1 MLLEGKN
8 IVTTSAGSIGTV
20 IARELLRQGA
30 RVEVWD
36 IAEPALVRLKQ
47 AASIHGLQPE
57 IRVVDVTSEESVES
71 AARAAIAAMGHV
83 DALVCSAALLD
94 LSPVASMSLERWK
107 RIMEV
112 NVTGVFLCNRAFVP
126 HMVARRQGSIINM
139 SSAGGLR
146 GIADLAA
153 YCASKFAVNG
163 FTEALAHEVGEA
175 NVRVNAICPGQVDA
189 AMGDVVIDYF
199 SRRLEISRDDYV
211 ADAVANTAMRRL
223 TTSEDVA
230 NMVVYLAS
238 DLSSFVTGEWL
249 EVSGGL
255 TY

>member
-1 MLLEGKN
+1 MLLEGKS

-20 IARELLRQGA
+20 IARELLRHGA

-36 IAEPALVRLKQ
+36 ISEQALARLQQAATVDGLRPEVRL
-47 AASIHGLQPE
+47 
-57 IRVVDVTSEESVES
+57 VDVTSEKSVES
-71 AARAAIAAMGHV
+71 AARAAVAAMRQV

-94 LSPVASMSLERWK
+94 ICPVVSMPLERWK

-112 NVTGVFLCNRAFVP
+112 NVTGVFLCNRAVVP

-139 SSAGGLR
+139 SSVGGLR
-146 GIADLAA
+146 GIADLSA

-189 AMGDVVIDYF
+189 AMGDTVIDYF
-199 SRRLEISRDDYV
+199 SRKLELSREDYV
-211 ADAVANTAMRRL
+211 ADAVANTALRRL
-223 TTSEDVA
+223 TTPEDVA
-230 NMVVYLAS
+230 NLVVYLAS
-238 DLSSFVTGEWL
+238 DLSAFVTGEWL